1 MQVAVTMKTYKLTSK
16 NSPMNRAIKVIL
28 ILAITFTTGCYYD
41 SEERLYP
48 KLSSPCDDIT
58 VTFSG
63 TVSTILQP
71 CQSCHSNSNASSS
84 GNGIKMQD
92 YPDVLTM
99 ASNGKLMSSVN
110 HTSAYPMP
118 KGGGKLPQCE
128 IDQLQKWINNGSLN
142 N

>member
-1 MQVAVTMKTYKLTSK
+1 
-16 NSPMNRAIKVIL
+16 MNRAIKIIL
-28 ILAITFTTGCYYD
+28 ILAIASLTGCYND

-48 KLSSPCDDIT
+48 KLSNPCDDTI

-63 TVSTILQP
+63 TVTSILQS

-84 GNGIKMQD
+84 GSGIKLQN
-92 YPDVLTM
+92 YTDVQAMVT
-99 ASNGKLMSSVN
+99 NGKLMGSIN

-118 KGGGKLPQCE
+118 KGGGKLADCE
-128 IDQLQKWINNGSLN
+128 IAQLQKWIDGGSLN